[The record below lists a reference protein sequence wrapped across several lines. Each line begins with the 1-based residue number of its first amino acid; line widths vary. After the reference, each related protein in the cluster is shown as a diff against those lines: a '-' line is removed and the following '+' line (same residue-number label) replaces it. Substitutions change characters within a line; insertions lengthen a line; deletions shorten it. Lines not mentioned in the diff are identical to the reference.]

1 MVKIIFIFLFLNAPL
16 IVKADNISDFEIEG
30 ITIGDSALN
39 YFNENEIKK
48 QIKDNNYMYDYLE
61 KGKFG
66 EIYMYEGL
74 ETYDYL
80 SFMVDLNNSNYL
92 INRIAG
98 HINFIEDIEGC
109 RKKRDEIINDL
120 ENLFKNLTKTS
131 EIESHPVDSSGESIQ
146 DAKVFWFNSGSNLYG
161 DVIAIECTDFEE
173 SIRKKNNWGEGLAI
187 VAMTK
192 EINDWFNNF

>member
-98 HINFIEDIEGC
+98 HINFIEDI
-109 RKKRDEIINDL
+109 
-120 ENLFKNLTKTS
+120 
-131 EIESHPVDSSGESIQ
+131 
-146 DAKVFWFNSGSNLYG
+146 
-161 DVIAIECTDFEE
+161 
-173 SIRKKNNWGEGLAI
+173 
-187 VAMTK
+187 
-192 EINDWFNNF
+192 